1 MAEGTAPPETRST
14 QSRKRVGLLAVGALG
29 VVFGDIGTSPL
40 YAFSEIFSGAHTI
53 PVVEARVLGA
63 LSMIF
68 WTLTLVV
75 SVKYVLIV
83 MRADNQGEGGIMV
96 LASLASNAVK
106 RHKASSGLMLLG
118 LIGAALFYGD
128 GLITPAVSVLSAVE
142 GIGVAAPRLNALILP
157 IALVILFLF
166 FAAQRFGTGR
176 VGRVFGPIM
185 VVWFLAIAILGLV
198 SVLETP
204 AVLRSINPTYA
215 ISFFRGEPMLAFL
228 GLGSIVL
235 CVTGAEALY
244 ADMGQFGRSPIRISW
259 FAIVAP
265 ALYLNYLGQGAL
277 VLRDASAVSNSF
289 YLLVPNALQI
299 PMVIFAT
306 AATVIA
312 SQAVV
317 SGAFSMTQ
325 QAIRL
330 GYLPRMTVR
339 HTSASEGG
347 QVYVPAVNW
356 LLMIAV
362 LALILGFQDSSRLA
376 SAYGIAVTG
385 TFVITGILVAILARQ
400 KWGLSLWA
408 VVPAA
413 AIALVIDGAFF
424 IANLTKFTH
433 GGWFPLVIAAVL
445 VAMLSTWQWGRKRL
459 LSRMETIEDSIEE
472 LPSLLSSQ
480 EIVETPG
487 VAIYPTIEDGIP
499 IALAQRISLL
509 HAINEVTVVLHLRTA
524 ETPHVDDANRLDIH
538 SGRFID
544 ATATYGYME
553 RPDLFDIIN
562 RVHAVHPE
570 VNPDTCVFVFH
581 TMNIEAGSRSP
592 LKRIPAEAFAIM
604 QRNATDPQHYFGLP
618 ADRVVQFGRLLQI

>member
-1 MAEGTAPPETRST
+1 MGETGSERNRRS
-14 QSRKRVGLLAVGALG
+14 RRRLGLLTVGAIG

-40 YAFSEIFSGAHTI
+40 YAFTQIFSGAHTI

-63 LSMIF
+63 LSMVF

-75 SVKYVLIV
+75 SVKYVVIV

-106 RHKASSGLMLLG
+106 RHRASAGLMLLG

-128 GLITPAVSVLSAVE
+128 GLITPAISVLSAVE
-142 GIGVAAPRLNALILP
+142 GIGVAAPSLNSLIIP

-166 FAAQRFGTGR
+166 FAVQRFGTGR

-185 VVWFLAIAILGLV
+185 IVWFLSIAILGLA
-198 SVLETP
+198 SVLKTP
-204 AVLRSINPTYA
+204 SVLRSINPYYA
-215 ISFFRGEPMLAFL
+215 FTFFRGEPGLAFL
-228 GLGSIVL
+228 ALGAIVL

-244 ADMGQFGRSPIRISW
+244 ADMGQFGRSPIRLSW

-277 VLRDASAVSNSF
+277 VLRDSSAITNSF
-289 YLLVPNALQI
+289 FLLVPHSLQI

-339 HTSASEGG
+339 HTSANEGG

-356 LLMIAV
+356 MLMIAV
-362 LALILGFQDSSRLA
+362 LGLIIGFQDSSRLA

-385 TFVITGILVAILARQ
+385 TFVITGVLVAILARN
-400 KWGLSLWA
+400 KWGVSLWI
-408 VVPAA
+408 VIPAA
-413 AIALVIDGAFF
+413 AVSLVIDGAFF
-424 IANLTKFTH
+424 LSNLTKFMH
-433 GGWFPLVIAAVL
+433 GGWFPLVIAVII
-445 VAMLSTWQWGRKRL
+445 VALLSTWQWGRKRL
-459 LSRMETIEDSIEE
+459 ASRLESLKTSAQD
-472 LPSLLSSQ
+472 LPAYLDAQ
-480 EIVETPG
+480 HVVRTPG
-487 VAIYPTIEDGIP
+487 VAIYPTVEEGIP
-499 IALAQRISLL
+499 IALVQRIALV
-509 HAINEVTVVLHLRTA
+509 HAVNEVTVVLHLVTTD
-524 ETPHVDDANRLDIH
+524 TPYVDDAEHVEIL
-538 SGRFID
+538 SGAVID
-544 ATATYGYME
+544 VTASYGYME
-553 RPDLFDIIN
+553 RPDILDVVR
-562 RVHAVHPE
+562 RVSLVHPE
-570 VNPDTCVFVFH
+570 VDPDTCTFIFH
-581 TMNIEAGSRSP
+581 SMNVETVESNPI
-592 LKRIPAEAFAIM
+592 KRIPTEVFTM
-604 QRNATDPQHYFGLP
+604 MLRNATDPQHYFGLP
-618 ADRVVQFGRLLQI
+618 ADRVLEFGRLIQF